1 MAISYFLPN
10 IDVIVLGTN
19 YASSRLRCSPK
30 SQPELPM
37 TNANLNKLCP
47 SLVAPV
53 SQFTERFLECN
64 VHTHS
69 YKTSLLHN
77 ITNTDMSDIL
87 VYLHILVCQS
97 CIVVCCHL
105 FWWLWSVPTGA
116 NQFNYLIFHYY
127 SVAIIPYQKHLHEYM
142 NFITCKRISKTII
155 VYIEHSNFRIQFSN
169 SKLYGYY
176 IKQSLLSQSWNKVL
190 TRHFSHER

>member
-10 IDVIVLGTN
+10 TDVIVLGTN

-87 VYLHILVCQS
+87 VYLSTYFSLSKLYCCMLSFVLV
-97 CIVVCCHL
+97 IVVCAHWRQSIQLSNIPLL
-105 FWWLWSVPTGA
+105 FSSDNT
-116 NQFNYLIFHYY
+116 
-127 SVAIIPYQKHLHEYM
+127 
-142 NFITCKRISKTII
+142 ISKAST
-155 VYIEHSNFRIQFSN
+155 RI
-169 SKLYGYY
+169 
-176 IKQSLLSQSWNKVL
+176 
-190 TRHFSHER
+190 HEFYNL